1 MSLKTRS
8 GVKKRVKITA
18 KGKFKFAKAGKRHL
32 LMNKSTRAK
41 SRNKYG
47 KIASPSE
54 VKRIAR
60 QLPYGR

>member
-32 LMNKSTRAK
+32 LMNKSSKAK
-41 SRNKYG
+41 NRNKYG
-47 KIASPSE
+47 KIASQSE